1 MSQRRQLTASSTTI
15 TKSEF
20 AEVEALIRWWV
31 RNPVAANLLMLII
44 ITAGWLG
51 LRGIE
56 KEAFPSVQPDIV
68 QIEVIWP
75 GASAKEVEQQVVQ
88 RVEEAL
94 KNVSN
99 VYRVSSVSRE
109 GLGSLSVQ
117 TFPSVAVS
125 YTHLRAHE
133 T

>member
-15 TKSEF
+15 TKPEF

-56 KEAFPSVQPDIV
+56 KEAFPSVQPDII
-68 QIEVIWP
+68 QIE
-75 GASAKEVEQQVVQ
+75 S
-88 RVEEAL
+88 
-94 KNVSN
+94 
-99 VYRVSSVSRE
+99 
-109 GLGSLSVQ
+109 
-117 TFPSVAVS
+117 
-125 YTHLRAHE
+125 HLAGGFSKGG
-133 T
+133 

>member
-15 TKSEF
+15 TKPEF

-56 KEAFPSVQPDIV
+56 KEAFPSVQPDII
-68 QIEVIWP
+68 QIEIIWP
-75 GASAKEVEQQVVQ
+75 GA
-88 RVEEAL
+88 
-94 KNVSN
+94 
-99 VYRVSSVSRE
+99 
-109 GLGSLSVQ
+109 
-117 TFPSVAVS
+117 
-125 YTHLRAHE
+125 
-133 T
+133 